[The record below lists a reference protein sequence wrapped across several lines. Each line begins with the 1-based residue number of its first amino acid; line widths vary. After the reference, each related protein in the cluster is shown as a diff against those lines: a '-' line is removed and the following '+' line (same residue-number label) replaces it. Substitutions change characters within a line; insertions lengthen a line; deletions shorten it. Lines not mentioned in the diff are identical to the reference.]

1 MTWVLYLI
9 GMLALI
15 GIWDV
20 DSKLKKLLRNQ
31 NAEEPGGESRGGGSF
46 DLSSLKDKKV
56 KIYLNDDSEV
66 YDSLYLYGHDAV
78 TGEIT
83 DFDDSWVEFTFTAP
97 RYEKVPEAK
106 EGTGEYKLVPIKNA
120 NVTLYIRISDI
131 ESIDEVTDEN

>member
-31 NAEEPGGESRGGGSF
+31 NAEEPGGESNGGGSF

-56 KIYLNDDSEV
+56 KIYLNEDSEV

-97 RYEKVPEAK
+97 RYEKVP
-106 EGTGEYKLVPIKNA
+106 
-120 NVTLYIRISDI
+120 
-131 ESIDEVTDEN
+131 

>member
-15 GIWDV
+15 GIWEI
-20 DSKLKKLLRNQ
+20 DSKLKKLLRAQ
-31 NAEEPGGESRGGGSF
+31 SAEGSDEKKTGGEAFSLS
-46 DLSSLKDKKV
+46 DLRNKKV

-83 DFDDSWVEFTFTAP
+83 DFDDSWVEFSFTAP

-120 NVTLYIRISDI
+120 EVTLYIRISDI